1 MAKLIVREGPGRGTA
16 YELVED
22 ATKIGRDPGNAVQI
36 PSETISR
43 THAEIVRR
51 VRGRRGDLDRAR
63 PAEQERRARQRR
75 AR

>member
-16 YELVED
+16 YELVDD

-51 VRGRRGDLDRAR
+51 VEGE
-63 PAEQERRARQRR
+63 AET
-75 AR
+75 